1 MTFSI
6 LTFLIVCP
14 FVFFAGLVDA
24 IAGGGGIVSMIAYL
38 VAGVPM
44 HFALGTNKFS
54 SSIGTVFSTGRYL
67 KNGFYSKKL
76 VIPTVI
82 ASLVGSLIGSNLTI
96 ITDEKYLKYMLV
108 IVLPIVALI
117 VLKKKN
123 IINQDN
129 VDITYKKQ
137 LLVSSVIAFF
147 LGGYDGFYGPGTGT
161 FMILAFTG
169 IAKINVQEANG
180 NTKCANLASNVAAL
194 VTFIINGK
202 VYYSLGI
209 AAAVFSVLGHYI
221 GSGLVI
227 RNGSKVVRPIIIL
240 VIVLLFFKV
249 VTGI

>member
-1 MTFSI
+1 MTFT
-6 LTFLIVCP
+6 LVTFLIVCP
-14 FVFFAGLVDA
+14 LVFFAGLVDA
-24 IAGGGGIVSMIAYL
+24 IAGGGGIVSLVAYL

-67 KNGFYSKKL
+67 KNGFFSKKL
-76 VIPTVI
+76 IIPTVI
-82 ASLVGSLIGSNLTI
+82 ASLIGSLIGSNLTI

-108 IVLPIVALI
+108 IVLPIVAFV

-123 IINQDN
+123 VIDQDN
-129 VDITYKKQ
+129 INISYKKQ
-137 LLVSSVIAFF
+137 LLVSSIIAFF

-161 FMILAFTG
+161 FMILAFAG
-169 IAKINVQEANG
+169 IAKINVMEANG

-202 VYYSLGI
+202 VYFVLGI

-227 RNGSKVVRPIIIL
+227 KNGSKIVRPIIVVVLI
-240 VIVLLFFKV
+240 LLFVKV